1 MRSAF
6 TSKVLRSGKQLDD
19 RYVLSGALIL
29 LSIGVFAFAG
39 DGPVGRT
46 VVVALQGITL
56 LEILHTSRA
65 HPRTI
70 RIVAALTLV
79 AVLGVLWSA
88 SLDGKVAH
96 AAPFLVA
103 AALALGAPFVII
115 RRLVQQAEID
125 FRTVAGALCIYL
137 LAGLFCAL
145 VYGSMNVLQKPF
157 FVQPGTGGSAD
168 YVYYSFVTL
177 TTVGYGDL
185 TSRTNIGHISSI
197 FESLFGQLYL
207 VSVVALLVA
216 NLGRPRPRRN
226 IT

>member
-6 TSKVLRSGKQLDD
+6 TVKLLRSGKELDD

-29 LSIGVFAFAG
+29 VSIGVFAFAG

-46 VVVALQGITL
+46 IMVALQGITL

-65 HPRTI
+65 RPRTI
-70 RIVAALTLV
+70 RIVAVLTLL

-88 SLDGKVAH
+88 SFDGKIAH

-103 AALALGAPFVII
+103 ASLALGAPFVIL

-145 VYGSMNVLQKPF
+145 VYGTMNALQKPF

-168 YVYYSFVTL
+168 FVYYSFVTL

-185 TSRTNIGHISSI
+185 TSRTNLGHISSI